1 MKIYCSM
8 KIKTLEQI
16 RKIAAEL
23 KSKGKKIV
31 TTNGCFDVLHIGHIR
46 YLRNAK
52 KLGDVLIIG
61 LNTDSSVKQYKGDK
75 RPLVP
80 EDERAE
86 MLSALE
92 FVDYIVKFSE
102 RDPRNLLDTIKP
114 DIHVKGGDYKMEQII
129 EKDVVEKNG
138 GKVVLLPLVHG
149 KSTTNIINRIMEVYG
164 NK

>member
-1 MKIYCSM
+1 M
-8 KIKTLEQI
+8 KIKTIEQI

-23 KSKGKKIV
+23 KKQGKKIV

-46 YLRNAK
+46 YLKVAK

-75 RPLVP
+75 RPLMP

-102 RDPRNLLDTIKP
+102 RDPRNLLDAIKP

-149 KSTTNIINRIMEVYG
+149 KSTTNIINRIITNSKIG
-164 NK
+164 SIS

>member
-1 MKIYCSM
+1 M

-23 KSKGKKIV
+23 KKQGKKIV

-46 YLRNAK
+46 YLRDAK
-52 KLGDVLIIG
+52 KLGDILIIG

-75 RPLVP
+75 RPLMP

-102 RDPRNLLDTIKP
+102 RDPRNLLDAIKP

-129 EKDVVEKNG
+129 EKKVVEKNG

>member
-1 MKIYCSM
+1 
-8 KIKTLEQI
+8 
-16 RKIAAEL
+16 
-23 KSKGKKIV
+23 
-31 TTNGCFDVLHIGHIR
+31 VLHIGHIR
-46 YLRNAK
+46 YLKDAK

-75 RPLVP
+75 RPLMP

-102 RDPRNLLDTIKP
+102 RDPRNLLDAIKP

-149 KSTTNIINRIMEVYG
+149 KSTTNIINRIIEVYG

>member
-1 MKIYCSM
+1 M
-8 KIKTLEQI
+8 KIKTIEQI

-23 KSKGKKIV
+23 KKQGKKIV

-46 YLRNAK
+46 YLKDAK

-75 RPLVP
+75 RPLMP

-102 RDPRNLLDTIKP
+102 RDPRNLLDAIKP

-149 KSTTNIINRIMEVYG
+149 KSTTNIINRIIEVYG